1 MILSSNMQVRPG
13 PDVLVS
19 QVGDELVFLDLA
31 SEQYFGLDAVGRTL
45 WERLTTARCA
55 GDAIDELLADFEV
68 DRATLEHDVAVLVSQ
83 LAARQLVELTDGPM
97 A

>member
-1 MILSSNMQVRPG
+1 MNLSPNTQVRPG

-45 WERLTTARCA
+45 WERLTTARNA
-55 GDAIDELLADFEV
+55 GDAIDALLTEFEV
-68 DRATLEHDVAVLVSQ
+68 DRATLEQDVTALLQQ
-83 LAARQLVELTDGPM
+83 LAARKLIELDDGPTP
-97 A
+97 